1 MKRPAFQFYPA
12 DWRKDAAL
20 QSCSLSAQGLW
31 INIMCIAHEC
41 DPYGHLVINN
51 IPMTTA
57 QIARFAGVS
66 AKECDVLLVELQG
79 SGVFTR
85 KEDGC
90 IFSRR
95 MVKDERLRN
104 LRAEGGKAGA
114 EHGDKG
120 ASYGVL
126 GGRPQDD
133 KKPPLVP
140 PLVPPLKP
148 PPSSSSSSSSSTS
161 VEKQK
166 KDHPLADMP
175 EGFNKDIWDDFQFI
189 RKAKVAPL
197 TKTAL
202 KGIAKQARLAGITLE
217 DALQECCTRGWQ
229 SFRADWINKPQQG
242 TQSGKFNAGKYIR
255 DQLKMESQL
264 AEKIVGSGVA
274 QEIGN
279 DLPDQ
284 IPF

>member
-66 AKECDVLLVELQG
+66 AKECDILLFELQG
-79 SGVFTR
+79 SGVFT
-85 KEDGC
+85 KNEDGC

-104 LRAEGGKAGA
+104 LRAEGGKVGA

-120 ASYGVL
+120 AIYGL
-126 GGRPQDD
+126 R
-133 KKPPLVP
+133 
-140 PLVPPLKP
+140 
-148 PPSSSSSSSSSTS
+148 T
-161 VEKQK
+161 
-166 KDHPLADMP
+166 PLAS
-175 EGFNKDIWDDFQFI
+175 
-189 RKAKVAPL
+189 PL
-197 TKTAL
+197 RTPPFFFFFFFFFYFGGKTKE
-202 KGIAKQARLAGITLE
+202 RP
-217 DALQECCTRGWQ
+217 
-229 SFRADWINKPQQG
+229 SF
-242 TQSGKFNAGKYIR
+242 S
-255 DQLKMESQL
+255 
-264 AEKIVGSGVA
+264 
-274 QEIGN
+274 
-279 DLPDQ
+279 
-284 IPF
+284 